1 MPTINISV
9 ENKVAKLTSDS
20 VIVCGNSDYTIEFDF
35 DSEWDD
41 FEAKTVRVAYI
52 KKGRHECV
60 DVLFE
65 NSTVTIPAVY
75 GVQQVAIGV
84 YAENIHTTTPA
95 FIPCEA
101 CITDGEPVHQPP
113 TPDVYNQLLE
123 YLAGLQGGGGIPAE
137 VITISAENSA
147 LLGADIYGT
156 SNAVYPEMTEGHSI
170 EFVQGEWNYS
180 SGIGGPLYVDTG
192 NIGKTVMCTTPYIL
206 KAGKKYTITC
216 TTQYMWM
223 RGIFVDSSLRVAGD
237 LGWQTMPT
245 VINGASWSEDKA
257 LVLSIANERWYQ
269 NPTNVANATTVSIE

>member
-1 MPTINISV
+1 MPTINITV

-20 VIVCGNSDYTIEFDF
+20 VIVCGTSDYTIEFDF
-35 DSEWDD
+35 DEEWDD

-113 TPDVYNQLLE
+113 TPDVYNQLMY
-123 YLAGLQGGGGIPAE
+123 YLAHAGTQAG
-137 VITISAENSA
+137 VISATAFGTTFVSA
-147 LLGADIYGT
+147 DRIGIAEE
-156 SNAVYPEMTEGHSI
+156 SEG
-170 EFVQGEWNYS
+170 
-180 SGIGGPLYVDTG
+180 
-192 NIGKTVMCTTPYIL
+192 
-206 KAGKKYTITC
+206 
-216 TTQYMWM
+216 
-223 RGIFVDSSLRVAGD
+223 
-237 LGWQTMPT
+237 
-245 VINGASWSEDKA
+245 
-257 LVLSIANERWYQ
+257 
-269 NPTNVANATTVSIE
+269 